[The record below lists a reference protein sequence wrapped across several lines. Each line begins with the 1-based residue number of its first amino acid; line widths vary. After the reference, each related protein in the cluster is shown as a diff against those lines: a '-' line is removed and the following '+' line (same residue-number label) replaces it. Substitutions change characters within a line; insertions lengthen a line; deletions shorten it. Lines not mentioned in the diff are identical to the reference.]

1 MTKKVKDIP
10 STLPVVT
17 DKFPIVG
24 IGASAGGLSAFE
36 AFFLNMPEN
45 TQVNMAFVLVQHLSP
60 TYKSLLP
67 EIIQRHTTMKVYEVL
82 DGIIVQP
89 NSVYIIPPN
98 YDMAFLQGSLQLMKL
113 IKRDKQRLP
122 IDFFF
127 KSLAMDQRELA
138 IGIILSGAGSDGSQ
152 GLRAIKDEGG
162 MVMAQAPAGLEFD
175 SMPRT
180 AIETGLVDFVL
191 PVEKMPA
198 KLIDYVSHAYGKLAP
213 LNGSHQG
220 QHQETAMKKIFLL
233 LQNQTGHDFSQ
244 YKPNTI
250 HRRIARRLSVHQIAE
265 FNDYVKYL
273 QQTPSEIDA
282 LFLDVLIGVTQ
293 FFRDTEAF
301 VSLAEQIVTKLLVN
315 KTLGS
320 VIRVWVPGCSTGEEA
335 FSIAILLVEAMEQ
348 VKLNVVV
355 QIFATDINPR
365 AIIAARAGCYPA
377 SIIENISPERL
388 ARFYILQADGIT
400 YRVHRDIR
408 DMVVFSEHDLLKDPP
423 FSKLDLISCRNV
435 LIYMNSALQKKLI
448 PLFHYSLKENGLLFL
463 GTSEGIS
470 DYGDLFRTLDHKTKL
485 YQRKESLYENP
496 HRARSHYLP
505 TMSAINASVRHH
517 FIPTT
522 APLKPPLRTLTEQML
537 LQHISCCAALVNDL
551 GDIYYLHGRTGQYLE
566 PAMGESGINNILK
579 MSRVGLASRLSV
591 ALHKVVLSGKMVRDE
606 GLRVKTNGHFSL
618 VNISVYP
625 VLSKL
630 SDLSETSL
638 YGVVFEPALSS
649 YSEDTPSLGTELR
662 VSPEAAGDEHQQLI
676 DDLKQELSLKDDYL
690 FAVREELET
699 SNEELKSTNEE
710 MQSVNEELQS
720 TNEELETSKEELQS
734 VNEELNT
741 VNTELQAKIEI
752 AAQVIVDMNNLL
764 DGSGIATLFVDT
776 NLRIL
781 RFTPLMTQVINL
793 IEHDVNRPINHIVSN
808 FVDYQDL
815 VVDINAV
822 LNTLM
827 PINKR
832 VQTIDQKWYKLR
844 LQPYRTV
851 KNIIKGVVMTFVDV
865 SDIVIIEENLE
876 KANRLLR
883 LAIVVRDANDAI
895 TVQDLVGHT
904 LAWNPSAERLYGWTE
919 QEALQL
925 NVSARIPVG
934 LVAEELNT
942 VQALSQAKVFK
953 PYFTQRLH
961 KNGQVLSVNITAT
974 ALMDEAGQMYA
985 VATTER
991 LSEHAVI

>member
-1 MTKKVKDIP
+1 MTKKIENLFN
-10 STLPVVT
+10 THPVVI

-162 MVMAQAPAGLEFD
+162 MVMPQAPEGLEFD

-191 PVEKMPA
+191 PVEQMPS
-198 KLIDYVSHAYGKLAP
+198 KLINYVNHAYGKLAP
-213 LNGSHQG
+213 LSGNHKAS
-220 QHQETAMKKIFLL
+220 HQETAMKKVFLL
-233 LQNQTGHDFSQ
+233 LQNHTGHDFSQ

-250 HRRIARRLSVHQIAE
+250 HRRIARRLSVHQITE
-265 FNDYVKYL
+265 LNDYVKYL

-388 ARFYILQADGIT
+388 ARFYILQADGVT

-408 DMVVFSEHDLLKDPP
+408 DMVVFSEHD
-423 FSKLDLISCRNV
+423 FCG
-435 LIYMNSALQKKLI
+435 SAAS
-448 PLFHYSLKENGLLFL
+448 PRF
-463 GTSEGIS
+463 
-470 DYGDLFRTLDHKTKL
+470 
-485 YQRKESLYENP
+485 P
-496 HRARSHYLP
+496 RA
-505 TMSAINASVRHH
+505 
-517 FIPTT
+517 
-522 APLKPPLRTLTEQML
+522 
-537 LQHISCCAALVNDL
+537 
-551 GDIYYLHGRTGQYLE
+551 
-566 PAMGESGINNILK
+566 
-579 MSRVGLASRLSV
+579 
-591 ALHKVVLSGKMVRDE
+591 
-606 GLRVKTNGHFSL
+606 
-618 VNISVYP
+618 
-625 VLSKL
+625 
-630 SDLSETSL
+630 
-638 YGVVFEPALSS
+638 
-649 YSEDTPSLGTELR
+649 
-662 VSPEAAGDEHQQLI
+662 
-676 DDLKQELSLKDDYL
+676 
-690 FAVREELET
+690 
-699 SNEELKSTNEE
+699 
-710 MQSVNEELQS
+710 
-720 TNEELETSKEELQS
+720 
-734 VNEELNT
+734 
-741 VNTELQAKIEI
+741 
-752 AAQVIVDMNNLL
+752 
-764 DGSGIATLFVDT
+764 
-776 NLRIL
+776 
-781 RFTPLMTQVINL
+781 
-793 IEHDVNRPINHIVSN
+793 
-808 FVDYQDL
+808 
-815 VVDINAV
+815 
-822 LNTLM
+822 
-827 PINKR
+827 
-832 VQTIDQKWYKLR
+832 
-844 LQPYRTV
+844 
-851 KNIIKGVVMTFVDV
+851 
-865 SDIVIIEENLE
+865 
-876 KANRLLR
+876 
-883 LAIVVRDANDAI
+883 
-895 TVQDLVGHT
+895 
-904 LAWNPSAERLYGWTE
+904 
-919 QEALQL
+919 
-925 NVSARIPVG
+925 
-934 LVAEELNT
+934 
-942 VQALSQAKVFK
+942 
-953 PYFTQRLH
+953 
-961 KNGQVLSVNITAT
+961 
-974 ALMDEAGQMYA
+974 
-985 VATTER
+985 
-991 LSEHAVI
+991 